1 MQTKVRLL
9 TLTPQFLLCL
19 GLGSVI
25 VMLMQDQNNENNGH
39 LMNNVSRAGTWCGY
53 SVIYGVRTPRGQQR
67 IGWKHFWVNIHSI
80 CKQMESL
87 LIIKLYWLTY
97 FCNWHDNSW
106 YANSPGMWWV
116 ALYNY
121 LHTIFAQHSLCW
133 EHRKQVRV
141 SRGTGL
147 ILHTFRNK
155 SAVRGR
161 GLFVMSVSLAVM

>member
-1 MQTKVRLL
+1 
-9 TLTPQFLLCL
+9 
-19 GLGSVI
+19 
-25 VMLMQDQNNENNGH
+25 MLMQDHNNENNGH

-67 IGWKHFWVNIHSI
+67 VGWEHFWVNIHSI
-80 CKQMESL
+80 CKKNYGIFASNKVV
-87 LIIKLYWLTY
+87 LIVNVIFLQLTTLD
-97 FCNWHDNSW
+97 CW

-161 GLFVMSVSLAVM
+161 GLFVMSLSLAVM